1 MAVKRN
7 IVLFEEAKEWG
18 KEDSSDLRN
27 AGYTV
32 KSVYRAQ
39 AADVRCEGPVTHK
52 L

>member
-18 KEDSSDLRN
+18 KEDSSDVESDLRI
-27 AGYTV
+27 AMLRLYSKKRV
-32 KSVYRAQ
+32 P
-39 AADVRCEGPVTHK
+39 GPSCYK